1 MTYEVKPEKFGAF
14 FCLLRKQK
22 GFTQRELAEQIGISD
37 KAVSKWERGLSM
49 PDITLLIPLA
59 DLLGVTTTELL
70 SGQYIQEPDRLN
82 IQEVEQLV
90 TGAIGLSAGERQQQ
104 RDRRKRRGAFY
115 LLCLFLSAT
124 EILLLSL
131 WGYSARVLWENL
143 FLVEFLCLFFGGW
156 LQLLVKDTL
165 PAYYDEHKI
174 HTYSDGFFRM
184 NLAGIRISNRNWPH
198 ILRAGRLW
206 TFFVPILFPVLFV
219 FIQQIF
225 SPEVWSGGKLYFT
238 LLAVL
243 GLFLPI
249 LITAKA
255 NE

>member
-131 WGYSARVLWENL
+131 W
-143 FLVEFLCLFFGGW
+143 CLFFGGW

-206 TFFVPILFPVLFV
+206 TFFVPIVFPVLFV